1 MTLPRIIIFT
11 LLISSGLVLYA
22 LFNIE
27 SDSPEAVPSEELAT
41 ASKPAPAQPAQPP
54 GTAAIASPHSGPTPP
69 AAAEMVDP
77 ASDEVEDEAQIEREQ
92 IAAAMA
98 LLYST
103 NNEERIEAVEQL
115 GAYPSPETEATLS
128 QLLTTDTNA
137 EVRNAAALSL
147 GSLDTPSDSTINGLV
162 NALAD
167 QNEDVRFSALS
178 TLEDF
183 MLGLEED
190 APNYK
195 KIREEL
201 KAKAAGQG
209 VPKDTREAISEILRD
224 QASQSAGSAET
235 GN

>member
-54 GTAAIASPHSGPTPP
+54 GTAAIAPPHSGPTPP

>member
-1 MTLPRIIIFT
+1 
-11 LLISSGLVLYA
+11 
-22 LFNIE
+22 
-27 SDSPEAVPSEELAT
+27 
-41 ASKPAPAQPAQPP
+41 
-54 GTAAIASPHSGPTPP
+54 
-69 AAAEMVDP
+69 MVDP

>member
-11 LLISSGLVLYA
+11 LLISSGLVIYA

-27 SDSPEAVPSEELAT
+27 SDNPESGPTEELAT
-41 ASKPAPAQPAQPP
+41 ASKPAATPSAQPP
-54 GTAAIASPHSGPTPP
+54 GTATIAPTTNGPTPP
-69 AAAEMVDP
+69 AAVEMAEP
-77 ASDEVEDEAQIEREQ
+77 APDEIEDEAQIEREQ

-195 KIREEL
+195 KIQGEL
-201 KAKAAGQG
+201 KAKAASQG

-224 QASQSAGSAET
+224 QANPPAGAAET